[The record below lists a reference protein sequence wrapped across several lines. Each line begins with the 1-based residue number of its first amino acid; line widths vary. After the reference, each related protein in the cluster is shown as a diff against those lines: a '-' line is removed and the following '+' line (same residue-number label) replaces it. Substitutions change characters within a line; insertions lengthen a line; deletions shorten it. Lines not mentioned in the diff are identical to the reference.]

1 MTDIEKELL
10 AAGAE
15 LLVYAKHLTKDKFR
29 AEDLLQE
36 TNMKVL
42 IQRDKYREDK
52 CFEAWAKRI
61 MLNSFINSTNRE
73 KRIEAVESCAVVCN
87 NDVYIHSRSETLS
100 DTGDIYSAVERLPEG
115 NCRIIKLLIA
125 GHKYDEIAMM
135 LDLPLGTVKSRI
147 FFSRSSLACWKASVL
162 ALSSGLSERYLS
174 ASSSYLYDGSIA
186 QNCGQ
191 LSIRVSRIAL
201 IAPVRSAFI
210 PERGTIWRRVFM
222 R

>member
-73 KRIEAVESCAVVCN
+73 KRIEALESCAVVCN
-87 NDVYIHSRSETLS
+87 NDVYIHGRSETLS

-147 FFSRSSLACWKASVL
+147 FFSRSILRKEL
-162 ALSSGLSERYLS
+162 KDYFE
-174 ASSSYLYDGSIA
+174 
-186 QNCGQ
+186 
-191 LSIRVSRIAL
+191 
-201 IAPVRSAFI
+201 
-210 PERGTIWRRVFM
+210 
-222 R
+222 